1 MEVNNFDSYIIHIY
15 ILYTYIYIYIL
26 CTWVCPTMRQCTTC
40 INLNRENNDQPWGFR
55 MYDMTFFWT
64 NSYTHPDL
72 VWVMLVVFNN
82 SEDVWSICFDSPPA
96 AKKTHDSKMPSKN
109 FDNSYPLPFL
119 NTWGAN
125 RLNAPRC
132 LERCWSSRE
141 VVSQIEPAEVAK
153 RFQHL
158 HLRSRFLVSKNFQHA
173 EMTSLGCL
181 VTQVSTCHHHQ
192 LEACLIIFGE
202 NKQNRAPRLKTNCD
216 LHGCIQSIKY
226 KHWCGQPAI
235 NLHGWNRIPKYL
247 GMVYYVDYWAYRMKH
262 NG

>member
-15 ILYTYIYIYIL
+15 IYYIHTYIYIL

-158 HLRSRFLVSKNFQHA
+158 HLRCRFLVSKNFQRA
-173 EMTSLGCL
+173 EMTSLAAWL
-181 VTQVSTCHHHQ
+181 PKYQHVTITNLRHVWSFLGKQTKSSPTS
-192 LEACLIIFGE
+192 E
-202 NKQNRAPRLKTNCD
+202 NKLWSSW
-216 LHGCIQSIKY
+216 LY
-226 KHWCGQPAI
+226 
-235 NLHGWNRIPKYL
+235 PKYQI
-247 GMVYYVDYWAYRMKH
+247 
-262 NG
+262 